1 MESKTKTGAIVWDKS
16 GLIYKTE
23 ADSKTSKKKEHMVIT
38 GEGGGMNLG
47 FGIGMCTILDM
58 EWIVNGDLLYST
70 RRPTKYSVIIYMG
83 KESEKELV
91 CGSSHHGS
99 VVN

>member
-1 MESKTKTGAIVWDKS
+1 MVA
-16 GLIYKTE
+16 
-23 ADSKTSKKKEHMVIT
+23 KEVREEEVGWT
-38 GEGGGMNLG
+38 RNLG

-83 KESEKELV
+83 KESEKEEKEKNAGWEV
-91 CGSSHHGS
+91 I
-99 VVN
+99 